1 MLTGILSVHTALSKN
16 VQNYERETFSTTVD
30 VSFTYLVIICS
41 NNANII
47 CFVLVKVRTLYDTP
61 TKL

>member
-1 MLTGILSVHTALSKN
+1 MLTGVLSLYTTLSTN

-41 NNANII
+41 NNVEII
-47 CFVLVKVRTLYDTP
+47 CFVLVKVGTLYDSP
-61 TKL
+61 RKL